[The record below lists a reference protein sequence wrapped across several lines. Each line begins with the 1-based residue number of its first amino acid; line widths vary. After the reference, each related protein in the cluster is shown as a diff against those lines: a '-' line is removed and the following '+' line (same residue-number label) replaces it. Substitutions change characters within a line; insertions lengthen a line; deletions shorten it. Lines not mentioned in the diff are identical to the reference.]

1 MRDGLDTPFESGHD
15 ARVVL
20 AGEACRQKWLYP
32 WWSSGIGV
40 PWAFRTR
47 TAVPGSKWPMQ
58 VRGMC
63 RAAAAAAKV
72 GTLESTSGVAKGRY
86 VRVHLAAVPREAAEA
101 VVARVAAYLVR
112 RPPMPVG

>member
-1 MRDGLDTPFESGHD
+1 MKAYRLSWW
-15 ARVVL
+15 
-20 AGEACRQKWLYP
+20 WLL
-32 WWSSGIGV
+32 
-40 PWAFRTR
+40 
-47 TAVPGSKWPMQ
+47 
-58 VRGMC
+58 C